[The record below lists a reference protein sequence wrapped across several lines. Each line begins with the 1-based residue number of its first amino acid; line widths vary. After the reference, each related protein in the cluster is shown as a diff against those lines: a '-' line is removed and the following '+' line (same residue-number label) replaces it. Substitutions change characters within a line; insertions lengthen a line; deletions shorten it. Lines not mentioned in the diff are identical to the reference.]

1 MINYENEIAVK
12 CGVNAALIADY
23 LWNMKQDHRF
33 SNNKYTYR
41 HGKVWV
47 RCSQPMITSDIRFLS
62 IDMVKG
68 AVKTLVEKNIL
79 RKDCFNEDKFDHTNW
94 YTFTE
99 YGESLVRKGRYMP

>member
-1 MINYENEIAVK
+1 MINYENEVAIR

-23 LWNMKQDHRF
+23 LWDLRHDHQHRGK
-33 SNNKYTYR
+33 SVYH

-47 RCSQPMITSDIRFLS
+47 RCSQPMITSEIRYLT

-68 AVKTLVEKNIL
+68 AVKELVDKNIL
-79 RKDCFNEDKFDHTNW
+79 RKACFNEDRFDRTNW

-99 YGESLVRKGRYMP
+99 YGEKLVKRGRYIP